1 MRTVQ
6 VALLLADIVALAA
19 AAPTNDENANVYP
32 PFCALL
38 QLGDGSSVVEP
49 ELDPSPTKPE
59 ELFNLNMTV
68 ADPAWLSS
76 LVDLK
81 DPNAPKAKEKPQQG
95 EDTVRDKMWS
105 TWTTAAI
112 AIATKDSNGK
122 SGIETMKDK
131 YNLNKAN
138 AAQLN
143 ELRHTVSKLADR
155 AFALYEAADKTGA
168 AAPPTDA
175 QIKETIN
182 EALYGVKAQ
191 STPLDISKL
200 FAGRATTYQA
210 GCEGSETTVAKTV
223 GGVLYFLCAAANS
236 YATGQKSCGQ
246 GGPTM
251 PTWEAGALPLPTTWH
266 EMRKYCPVEKT
277 EKLTAETIDAKLG
290 SAMKQFKPGTSSL
303 YIYKEGSGAC
313 DGSSNNVCFKL
324 TTSSNPGNAD
334 DYNKLQWIA
343 KLKQAAKDIRQ
354 RTKASQKNRDTK
366 LELQRLTEE
375 AQIAAQRAYLSPI
388 SSPNKDSK
396 KQPQATPDPEKQKA
410 CDRHTNKTA
419 CEAKSCKWT
428 SDKEETGT
436 HCKPKDGEGQ
446 TNKAGAGDG
455 TAGEQKKEKKC
466 KGKLE
471 DACTKAPE

>member
-38 QLGDGSSVVEP
+38 RLGDGDTVVEP
-49 ELDPSPTKPE
+49 ELEASPTKPE
-59 ELFNLNMTV
+59 ELLNLNMTV
-68 ADPAWLSS
+68 ADPKWLSS

-81 DPNAPKAKEKPQQG
+81 DPNAPKAKEKPTQG
-95 EDTVRDKMWS
+95 EDTVRDKMWT
-105 TWTTAAI
+105 TWTAAAI
-112 AIATKDSNGK
+112 AVAKKDSNGK
-122 SGIETMKDK
+122 SEVETLKHK
-131 YNLNKAN
+131 YNLNNAQ

-143 ELRHTVSKLADR
+143 ELQHAVSKLADR
-155 AFALYEAADKTGA
+155 AFAIYEAATKA
-168 AAPPTDA
+168 ADTAPPTDA
-175 QIKETIN
+175 QIKATIN

-200 FAGRATTYQA
+200 FAGPAATYAA
-210 GCEGSETTVAKTV
+210 GCSGSHTTVANTV
-223 GGVLYFLCAAANS
+223 AGVLYCLCAAANS

-266 EMRKYCPVEKT
+266 EIRKYCPVEKT
-277 EKLTAETIDAKLG
+277 EKLTAETIDAKLS
-290 SAMKQFKPGTSSL
+290 SAMKQFKPGSSSL
-303 YIYKEGSGAC
+303 YIGPKGTGTC
-313 DGSSNNVCFKL
+313 DGSNNDVCFKL
-324 TTSSNPGNAD
+324 TTSSNPGTAD
-334 DYNKLQWIA
+334 DYNKLEWIA

-354 RTKASQKNRDTK
+354 RTKANQKNRDTK

-388 SSPNKDSK
+388 SAPNKDSK